1 MISGCNQIR
10 LLGEIYMLEEYE
22 VLQAKMKSLVHKE
35 KTALQRLD
43 ENEKRY
49 EAAQAWFEKEKA
61 DVEKL
66 QQESLSTFLKRL
78 VGNYNQQLDKEQQEQ
93 LTAKRELDL
102 SLALF
107 LEARE
112 QLDSIQTAIQETT
125 ARIRQIKEQLYQQNT
140 DFREKSQTEEFK
152 RAELK
157 QELVEIDEALAA
169 GEKVLAGIDF
179 ALDDLDSADSY
190 STWDMFTNS
199 SLILDMMKY
208 DKIDKAEAKMNQL
221 EQHLESY
228 TKELKD
234 LSLDRLLSYEK
245 FSGMSKTFDIF
256 FDNLFSD
263 WDTKSKIGRN
273 IEMLEQLGF
282 NVEELQT
289 KLETRKQSIHQQI
302 KESETLY

>member
-1 MISGCNQIR
+1 
-10 LLGEIYMLEEYE
+10 MLEEYE
-22 VLQAKMKSLVHKE
+22 ILQAKMKSLVHKE
-35 KTALQRLD
+35 KTASQRLT

-66 QQESLSTFLKRL
+66 QQESLSTFLKRM

-107 LEARE
+107 MEARE

-125 ARIRQIKEQLYQQNT
+125 EHIRQTKEQLYQQNT

>member
-1 MISGCNQIR
+1 
-10 LLGEIYMLEEYE
+10 MLEEYE

-66 QQESLSTFLKRL
+66 QQESLSTFLKRM

-112 QLDSIQTAIQETT
+112 HLDSIQTAIQETT

>member
-1 MISGCNQIR
+1 
-10 LLGEIYMLEEYE
+10 MLEEYE
-22 VLQAKMKSLVHKE
+22 TLQVKMKSLLHKE
-35 KTALQRLD
+35 KTALERLD

-49 EAAQAWFEKEKA
+49 EAAQVWFEKEKA

-66 QQESLSTFLKRL
+66 QKESLSAFLKRL
-78 VGNYNQQLDKEQQEQ
+78 IGNYDQQLDKEQQEQ
-93 LTAKRELDL
+93 LSAKRELDL

-112 QLDSIQTAIQETT
+112 QLDSVQTAIQETT
-125 ARIRQIKEQLYQQNT
+125 VRIQQTKEQLYQQNT
-140 DFREKSQTEEFK
+140 DFREKSQSEEFK
-152 RAELK
+152 RAELN

-190 STWDMFTNS
+190 STWDMFTNGN
-199 SLILDMMKY
+199 IFLDMMKY

-221 EQHLESY
+221 EQQLENY

-234 LSLDRLLSYEK
+234 ISLDRFLSYEK

-282 NVEELQT
+282 DVEELQT
-289 KLETRKQSIHQQI
+289 KLETRKQAIHQQI
-302 KESETLY
+302 EESETLY

>member
-1 MISGCNQIR
+1 
-10 LLGEIYMLEEYE
+10 MLEEYE

-221 EQHLESY
+221 EQHLEIY

>member
-1 MISGCNQIR
+1 
-10 LLGEIYMLEEYE
+10 MLEEYE

-125 ARIRQIKEQLYQQNT
+125 ERIRQTKEQLYQQNT

>member
-1 MISGCNQIR
+1 
-10 LLGEIYMLEEYE
+10 MLEEYE

-49 EAAQAWFEKEKA
+49 EAAQTWFEKEKA

>member
-1 MISGCNQIR
+1 
-10 LLGEIYMLEEYE
+10 MLEEYE

-35 KTALQRLD
+35 KTALQRLT

-66 QQESLSTFLKRL
+66 QQESLSTFLKRM
-78 VGNYNQQLDKEQQEQ
+78 VGNYDQQLDKEQQEQ

-107 LEARE
+107 MEARE

-125 ARIRQIKEQLYQQNT
+125 ERIRQTKEQLYQQNT

>member
-1 MISGCNQIR
+1 
-10 LLGEIYMLEEYE
+10 MLEEYGI
-22 VLQAKMKSLVHKE
+22 LQAKMKSLVHKE
-35 KTALQRLD
+35 KTALQRLT

-66 QQESLSTFLKRL
+66 QQESLSTFLKRM
-78 VGNYNQQLDKEQQEQ
+78 VGNYDQQLDKEQQEQ

-107 LEARE
+107 MEARE

-125 ARIRQIKEQLYQQNT
+125 ERIRQTKEQLYQQNT